1 MSNMAE
7 VEGNKTKDTEGL
19 ADDDVVTH
27 ETLTPPV
34 GSVFA
39 YFSKTTEFD
48 WKLTK
53 LPMNPNDVEA
63 IKFETRV
70 DDAVSVNKESI
81 I

>member
-1 MSNMAE
+1 MAE
-7 VEGNKTKDTEGL
+7 VEGNKKDTEGGVD
-19 ADDDVVTH
+19 DDDVVTH

-39 YFSKTTEFD
+39 FFSKTTEFD

>member
-1 MSNMAE
+1 MAE
-7 VEGNKTKDTEGL
+7 VEGNKKDAEGVDD
-19 ADDDVVTH
+19 DDDVVTH
-27 ETLTPPV
+27 ETHETLAPPV

-39 YFSKTTEFD
+39 FFSKTTEFD
-48 WKLTK
+48 WKLTR

-70 DDAVSVNKESI
+70 DDAVSVNKEFI